1 LRKYLKFIALCLLA
15 GLILLWFGWNLN
27 WAEVSGAIGRAD
39 WRLIAAAV
47 VVVLLT
53 YIIRAFRWRTLLAPL
68 APEASLREA
77 FAATTVGFSAIFLL
91 GRAGEVVRPAFLPLR
106 DRAVK
111 PGAAFVTIAVERIC
125 DISAVVIMFAANLLF
140 LKLPGVDEAAFARVR
155 QGALILLAAAVLG
168 LAALVWYRRHSARVS
183 AWLGAKMERWP
194 RALSRPGKVAVG
206 LLDQLAQ
213 TLGVLVGVRSLLVT
227 VGWTA
232 ALWAAIAAANMLVLR
247 AFGLQLGVS
256 ETVFV
261 LGWALVGSFVPTP
274 GAGAG
279 TFHAATAYALMAYLG
294 VPETD
299 AKAAVIVLHPV
310 VFGPSLIFG
319 VYYFLRSGLSL
330 SRLRELIASEK
341 EEAEA
346 EKREGA
352 ARAEVHEETGG
363 TARVASA

>member
-1 LRKYLKFIALCLLA
+1 MRKYLKFIALCLLA

-47 VVVLLT
+47 AIVLVT
-53 YIIRAFRWRTLLAPL
+53 YLIRAFRWRTLLAPL
-68 APEASLREA
+68 APDASLREA

-125 DISAVVIMFAANLLF
+125 DMSAVVIMFAVNLLF
-140 LKLPGVDEAAFARVR
+140 LRLPGVDETAFARVR
-155 QGALILLAAAVLG
+155 QGALILLAAAVVG
-168 LAALVWYRRHSARVS
+168 LAALAWFRQHAPRVTS
-183 AWLGAKMERWP
+183 WLGARMEGWP
-194 RALSRPGKVAVG
+194 RSLSRPGKVLVG

-213 TLGVLVGVRSLLVT
+213 TLGVLVDTRSLLAT

-261 LGWALVGSFVPTP
+261 LGWALVGSVVPTP

-279 TFHAATAYALMAYLG
+279 TFHAATAYGLMAYLG
-294 VPETD
+294 VPETE

-310 VFGPSLIFG
+310 VFAPSLIFG
-319 VYYFLRSGLSL
+319 LYYFLRSGLSL
-330 SRLRELIASEK
+330 ARLRELIASETA
-341 EEAEA
+341 EAEA
-346 EKREGA
+346 EKHAGA
-352 ARAEVHEETGG
+352 ARDERKDAGG
-363 TARVASA
+363 TPYVASA

>member
-1 LRKYLKFIALCLLA
+1 MRKYLKFIGLCLLA

-53 YIIRAFRWRTLLAPL
+53 YLIRAFRWRTLLAPL
-68 APEASLREA
+68 APDASLREA

-125 DISAVVIMFAANLLF
+125 DMSAVVIMFAANLLF

-155 QGALILLAAAVLG
+155 QGALLLLVAAVLG
-168 LAALVWYRRHSARVS
+168 LAALVWFRRHSARVT
-183 AWLGAKMERWP
+183 AWLGAKMESWP

-232 ALWAAIAAANMLVLR
+232 ALWAAIAVANMLVLR
-247 AFGLQLGVS
+247 AFGLPLGVS

-261 LGWALVGSFVPTP
+261 LGWALVGSVVPTP

-279 TFHAATAYALMAYLG
+279 TFHAATAYGLMAYLG
-294 VPETD
+294 VPETE
-299 AKAAVIVLHPV
+299 AKAAVIVLHQV

-319 VYYFLRSGLSL
+319 IYYFLRSGLSL
-330 SRLRELIASEK
+330 ARLRELIASEK

-346 EKREGA
+346 EKRAGATRVEG
-352 ARAEVHEETGG
+352 HDETGG
-363 TARVASA
+363 APRVASV

>member
-1 LRKYLKFIALCLLA
+1 LRKYLKFIVLCLLA

-39 WRLIAAAV
+39 WRLIAVAV
-47 VVVLLT
+47 AIVLVT
-53 YIIRAFRWRTLLAPL
+53 YLIRAFRWRTLLAPL
-68 APEASLREA
+68 APEASVREA

-106 DRAVK
+106 DRAVR

-125 DISAVVIMFAANLLF
+125 DMAAVVIMFAANLLF
-140 LKLPGVDEAAFARVR
+140 LRLPGVDETAFARVR
-155 QGALILLAAAVLG
+155 QAGLLLLVVALVG
-168 LAALVWYRRHSARVS
+168 LASLVWFRRHAPRVT
-183 AWLGAKMERWP
+183 AWLDAKMERWP
-194 RALSRPGKVAVG
+194 RALSRPGKVLVG

-213 TLGVLVGVRSLLVT
+213 TLGVLVGVRSLLAT
-227 VGWTA
+227 IGWTA

-247 AFGLQLGVS
+247 AFGLPLGVS

-261 LGWALVGSFVPTP
+261 LGWALVGSVVPTP

-294 VPETD
+294 VAETE

-319 VYYFLRSGLSL
+319 LYYFLRSGLSL

-341 EEAEA
+341 AEAEA
-346 EKREGA
+346 EKRAGA
-352 ARAEVHEETGG
+352 SRGEKHEETGS
-363 TARVASA
+363 TASMASA